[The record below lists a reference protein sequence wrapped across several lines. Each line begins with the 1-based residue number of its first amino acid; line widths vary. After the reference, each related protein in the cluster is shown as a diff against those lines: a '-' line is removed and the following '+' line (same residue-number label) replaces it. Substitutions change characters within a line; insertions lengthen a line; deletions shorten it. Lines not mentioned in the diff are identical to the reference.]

1 MKRYNYVD
9 ITILQLVSVIPGY
22 AYDLNKALG
31 SLLGFSLK
39 NSGPVSRALRLLE
52 NDGLLISEWE
62 FPEPPL
68 NGPGR
73 KIYSLSEAGKA
84 YLSQSSK
91 PVEVSL
97 HMNKGG
103 KRRP

>member
-1 MKRYNYVD
+1 MKRYSYVD
-9 ITILQLVSVIPGY
+9 ITILQLISVMPGY

-31 SLLGFSLK
+31 SMLGFSLK
-39 NSGPVSRALRLLE
+39 NSGPVSRSLGLLE
-52 NDGLLISEWE
+52 RDGLLTSDWE
-62 FPEPPL
+62 FPEPPM
-68 NGPGR
+68 NGPAR
-73 KIYSLSEAGKA
+73 KVYSLSESGKA
-84 YLSQSSK
+84 YLSQSRK